1 MFLPSTTLPGV
12 ASKIE
17 GVIQGSSTSHPPRL
31 TPLTFSLPKAKGRSL
46 LLRPD
51 MGLAGAALP
60 TVASKATAA
69 TAVEV
74 TFAEK
79 IMTGNR
85 RVLISV

>member
-1 MFLPSTTLPGV
+1 
-12 ASKIE
+12 
-17 GVIQGSSTSHPPRL
+17 
-31 TPLTFSLPKAKGRSL
+31 
-46 LLRPD
+46 

>member
-1 MFLPSTTLPGV
+1 
-12 ASKIE
+12 
-17 GVIQGSSTSHPPRL
+17 
-31 TPLTFSLPKAKGRSL
+31 
-46 LLRPD
+46 

-69 TAVEV
+69 AADEV

-79 IMTGNR
+79 IMTGNS